1 LNWVLFSQDWVWCGG
16 VCCATYAPGLLVTSS
31 TTWTVLVFLR
41 LLLNMVDITALVVV
55 SLVIL
60 VGAEQDRVSYD
71 GYSGRVFSN
80 IKYQI

>member
-1 LNWVLFSQDWVWCGG
+1 
-16 VCCATYAPGLLVTSS
+16 
-31 TTWTVLVFLR
+31 
-41 LLLNMVDITALVVV
+41 MVDITALVVV